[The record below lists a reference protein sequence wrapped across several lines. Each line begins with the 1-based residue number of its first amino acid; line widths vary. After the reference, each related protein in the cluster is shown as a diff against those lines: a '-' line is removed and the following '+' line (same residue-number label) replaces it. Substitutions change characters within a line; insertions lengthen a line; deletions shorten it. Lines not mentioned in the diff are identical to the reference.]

1 MSIAPLPTMNVPAAR
16 PPLPKIALE
25 EAFAHK
31 QAMTLDENGNPDW
44 DWHREENALNQ
55 QYIDAVGPRLFDFE
69 DTRLPAM
76 DEAGIQF
83 IVNSLTCPG
92 IEHIVDPTQAQD
104 AATATNDFLA
114 EQISRHPDRF
124 GGFASVAMHDP
135 EKGAAEL
142 ERCVN
147 QLGFKGVLFNGYA
160 QQHTEDNLVYL
171 DDERYTPLWEV
182 VTSLDVPVYIHPR
195 VSYQRRMY
203 QGHEELQGM
212 VFGYSPETA
221 VHMLRIVYSGVFD
234 RFPTAQVI
242 IGHMGETIPFQ
253 AWRIQHA
260 FEHSPRKDKVE
271 LRLQDYLQRNIWI
284 TTSGNYSTT
293 ALHCAM
299 DTVGADRIMFSVDYP
314 YEDMAEA
321 SDWFESCDISE
332 ADRHKIGYQNAKRLL
347 RL

>member
-1 MSIAPLPTMNVPAAR
+1 MSVTPLPTMHVPAPR

-31 QAMTLDENGNPDW
+31 QAMPLDKDGNPDFA
-44 DWHREENALNQ
+44 WHKKDNALNQ
-55 QYIDAVGPRLFDFE
+55 QYIDAVAPRLFDFE
-69 DTRLPAM
+69 ETRLPAM

-83 IVNSLTCPG
+83 AVNSLTCPG
-92 IEHIVDPTQAQD
+92 IERILDPAEAHD
-104 AATATNDFLA
+104 AATAANDFLA
-114 EQISRHPDRF
+114 AQIGLHPDRF

-147 QLGFKGVLFNGYA
+147 HLGFKGVLFNGYA
-160 QQHTEDNLVYL
+160 QQLTEDNLVYL
-171 DDERYTPLWEV
+171 DDERYTPLWEA
-182 VTSLDVPVYIHPR
+182 VTALDVPVYIHPR
-195 VSYQRRMY
+195 VSYQRMMY
-203 QGHEELQGM
+203 RGHEELQGM

-260 FEHSPRKDKVE
+260 FEHSPRDDKVE
-271 LRLQDYLQRNIWI
+271 LRLQDYLRRNIWI
-284 TTSGNYSTT
+284 TTSGNFSTT

-321 SDWFESCDISE
+321 SEWFESCEISE
-332 ADRHKIGYQNAKRLL
+332 ADRHKIGYENAKGLL

>member
-31 QAMTLDENGNPDW
+31 PAMTRDQNGNPNW

-69 DTRLPAM
+69 ETRLPAM

-92 IEHIVDPTQAQD
+92 IEHILDPTEAQE

-124 GGFASVAMHDP
+124 GGFASVAMHDA
-135 EKGAAEL
+135 EQGAAEL

-203 QGHEELQGM
+203 QGHDELQGM

-221 VHMLRIVYSGVFD
+221 VHLLRIVYSGVFD

-299 DTVGADRIMFSVDYP
+299 DSVGADRIMFSVDYP

-321 SDWFESCDISE
+321 SDWFESCDLSE
-332 ADRHKIGYQNAKRLL
+332 ADRHKIGYQNAKHLL

>member
-1 MSIAPLPTMNVPAAR
+1 
-16 PPLPKIALE
+16 
-25 EAFAHK
+25 
-31 QAMTLDENGNPDW
+31 
-44 DWHREENALNQ
+44 
-55 QYIDAVGPRLFDFE
+55 
-69 DTRLPAM
+69 
-76 DEAGIQF
+76 
-83 IVNSLTCPG
+83 
-92 IEHIVDPTQAQD
+92 
-104 AATATNDFLA
+104 
-114 EQISRHPDRF
+114 
-124 GGFASVAMHDP
+124 
-135 EKGAAEL
+135 
-142 ERCVN
+142 
-147 QLGFKGVLFNGYA
+147 
-160 QQHTEDNLVYL
+160 
-171 DDERYTPLWEV
+171 
-182 VTSLDVPVYIHPR
+182 
-195 VSYQRRMY
+195 MY

-299 DTVGADRIMFSVDYP
+299 DTVGADRIMFSVDYT